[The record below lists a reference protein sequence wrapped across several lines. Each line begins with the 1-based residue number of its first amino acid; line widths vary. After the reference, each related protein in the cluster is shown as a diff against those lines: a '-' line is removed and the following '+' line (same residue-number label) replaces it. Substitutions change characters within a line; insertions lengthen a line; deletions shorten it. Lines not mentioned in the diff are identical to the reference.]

1 MKSDA
6 TNRGNTPADPAGP
19 ADRSGLVGCEGFLEP
34 GRLVDG
40 DLELRLAETRPAFPD
55 KGLVPSY
62 TFHMVRTGTAQ
73 RMGSISLR
81 IGNTPRVL
89 LYAGHIGYG
98 VSKPFRGHRYA
109 ARSVRLLLPLA
120 ARHGLDPLWITCNP
134 DNIASRRSIELAG
147 GTFVEIVDIPPG
159 HDMYEKGERQKCRYR
174 FDLSAV
180 STR

>member
-1 MKSDA
+1 MKPDSINRSDA
-6 TNRGNTPADPAGP
+6 SAGSADSNESAG
-19 ADRSGLVGCEGFLEP
+19 REEFCEP

-62 TFHMVRTGTAQ
+62 VFHMVRTGTAQ
-73 RMGSISLR
+73 RMGSVSLR

-98 VSKPFRGHRYA
+98 VSRPFRGHRYA
-109 ARSVRLLLPLA
+109 ARSVGLLLPLA
-120 ARHGLDPLWITCNP
+120 ARHGLDPLWITCSP

-147 GTFVEIVDIPPG
+147 GQFVETVDIPPG
-159 HDMYEKGERQKCRYR
+159 HDMYQKGERQKCRYR
-174 FDLSAV
+174 FDLGRI